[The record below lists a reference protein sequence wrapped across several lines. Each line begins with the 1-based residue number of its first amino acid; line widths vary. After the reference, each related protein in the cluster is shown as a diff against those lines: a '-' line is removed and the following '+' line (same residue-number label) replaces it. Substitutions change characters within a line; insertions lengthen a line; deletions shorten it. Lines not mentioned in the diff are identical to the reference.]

1 MPCQACP
8 VWDLKLDEKH
18 NKFMQF
24 TINLELIEAFALLL
38 PLQALLIQHGQKN
51 PAYPFQ
57 FHW

>member
-1 MPCQACP
+1 